1 MRAQLGAESMQLQ
14 SLKLVT
20 IVAEEVLKEQ
30 LVHKILELGATGCS
44 YHPTQ
49 GTGSRSARHDDVFGE
64 NFQMKI
70 VCPDD
75 VAQKIVNYISHN
87 YFEKYAIVCWVSDVE
102 VMRGAHYVK
111 KSG

>member
-1 MRAQLGAESMQLQ
+1 MQLQ

-30 LVHKILELGATGCS
+30 LVRKVLELGATGCS

-49 GTGSRSARHDDVFGE
+49 GTGSRSARHDDFFGE

-70 VCPDD
+70 VCPAD
-75 VAQKIVNYISHN
+75 VAEKILTYISHH
-87 YFEKYAIVCWVSDVE
+87 YFEKYAIVSWVIDVE
-102 VMRGAHYVK
+102 VVRGANYVK
-111 KSG
+111 KPG